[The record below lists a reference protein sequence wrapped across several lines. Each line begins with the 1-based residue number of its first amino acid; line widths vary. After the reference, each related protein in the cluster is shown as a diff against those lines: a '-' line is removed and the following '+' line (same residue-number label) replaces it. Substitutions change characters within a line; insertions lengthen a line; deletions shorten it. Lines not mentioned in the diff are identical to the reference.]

1 MTWKP
6 SLRPDADPF
15 VLPLDAQQGY
25 LLSRLDGVTD
35 VPGLAALTGLD
46 PSQVEAILGD
56 LVGLGAIAP
65 DGSAAGSPSSPT
77 PSEGPLESGLES
89 EESFEAEDSETVE
102 AERGEASARA
112 ASHRQLYEQRLHAQ
126 PLDERVALARQAQE
140 PQLSAYCFDPQPQVI
155 AALLENP
162 RSGLVQAR
170 LVAAHHRT
178 TAGLE
183 LVAGQAAF
191 AHDPGVRRAL
201 LQNPLLPAS
210 LYRRLWSPRRLLEQY
225 LVAASRDAPEQTRS
239 MARDVLRAS
248 FTQRSAEERV
258 ELILTPEGR
267 SLIFLAGLTL
277 DGHTTA
283 LLCRRTYVSTLLIQN
298 IARWSAAP
306 PALIAHLRKQDV
318 VRRNAQLRAMLER
331 HPNAS

>member
-15 VLPLDAQQGY
+15 ALPLDPRQGY

-46 PSQVEAILGD
+46 PSEVTAILGD

-65 DGSAAGSPSSPT
+65 QEGSGTALPAPPEPLQSPLEAA
-77 PSEGPLESGLES
+77 GPLEAG
-89 EESFEAEDSETVE
+89 DPETTE

-112 ASHRQLYEQRLHAQ
+112 ASHRQLYERSLHAH
-126 PLDERVALARQAQE
+126 PLDERVAWALRAEE
-140 PQLSAYCFDPQPQVI
+140 PELSAFCFDPQPQVI

-162 RSGLVQAR
+162 RSGPVQAR

-178 TAGLE
+178 AAGLE
-183 LVAGQAAF
+183 LLGSQSAY

-201 LQNPLLPAS
+201 LQNPLLPPG

-225 LVAASRDAPEQTRS
+225 LVAASREAPEQTRS

-248 FTQRSAEERV
+248 FTQRGAEERV

-267 SLIFLAGLTL
+267 SLVFLAGLTI

-306 PALIAHLRKQDV
+306 PALITHLRKQDV